1 MTLFYDQADRRSALL
16 RLEAQFF
23 DTIAQPLEETRRLF
37 HGRGRCFPNL
47 EHITIDWLDG
57 AILVSLFRAPDAEEE
72 TELLDLLLS
81 WTSTSAW
88 QDKGIR
94 SFWLQYRQG
103 VESSMRLLWGEE
115 IPSWVI
121 REGGLQY
128 QLTLGRNQNPGLFLD
143 MKNGRQWVRDNAKD
157 ANVLNLFA
165 YTCGFSVAAVAGGAA
180 QVVNLDMA
188 KGPLSRGRDNHRLN
202 QLPLDNVSFFAHD
215 IFKSWGK
222 LKKYGPY
229 DVIVIDPP
237 TFQKGSFALSKDYG
251 KILRRL
257 PSLLTENG
265 KVLACVNDPSLSSAF
280 LLAQMAEFAP
290 ECQFQYRL
298 SNPETFPDNDP
309 EGGLKALVFEYHPI

>member
-1 MTLFYDQADRRSALL
+1 MTLFYDQADLRSALL
-16 RLEAQFF
+16 RLETQFF
-23 DTIAQPLEETRRLF
+23 DAIASPLDETRRLF

-57 AILVSLFRAPDAEEE
+57 VILVSLFRAPEPEEDAE
-72 TELLDLLLS
+72 LLALLLS
-81 WTSTSAW
+81 WTSKSSW
-88 QDKGIR
+88 KSQPIR
-94 SFWLQYRQG
+94 AFWLQYRQG
-103 VESSMRLLWGEE
+103 AESSMRLLWGDET
-115 IPSWVI
+115 PSLVI
-121 REGGLQY
+121 REGGLRY
-128 QLTLGRNQNPGLFLD
+128 QLTLDRNQNPGLFLD
-143 MKNGRQWVRDNAKD
+143 MKNGRQWVHDNAKN

-165 YTCGFSVAAVAGGAA
+165 YTCGFSVAAVAGEAN

-229 DVIVIDPP
+229 DLIVIDPP

-257 PSLLTENG
+257 PSLLANNG
-265 KVLACVNDPSLSSAF
+265 KVLACVNDPSLSSEF
-280 LLAQMAEFAP
+280 LLSQMAEFAP
-290 ECQFQYRL
+290 ECQFQQRL
-298 SNPETFPDNDP
+298 ANPETFPDRDP
-309 EGGLKALVFEYHPI
+309 EGGLKALIFDYHPA